1 MSAKNFDELWSQL
14 NTIAKERPEGSGT
27 VKALD
32 AGVHA
37 IGKKVLEEAGEV
49 WIAAEYQGNEELATE
64 ISQLLYQLQV
74 LMLARGISLDDVY
87 KKL

>member
-14 NTIAKERPEGSGT
+14 NSIAQERPEGSGT